1 MRFDT
6 CSLQGETKL
15 KISCNLSI
23 TFIIN
28 SPEEFD
34 YLCEEGI
41 KKEPAGIRKLNSENR
56 TYMKKVLILGAGLV
70 SKPMVEYLLGE
81 GFEVIIATRTKEKA
95 DRLLGGH
102 RNGKSIAW
110 VMEDMDKLSDMVRD
124 SDLTVSLLPYR
135 FHVDVAKFCLRFRK
149 PLVTT
154 SYVSPAM
161 QALHDDAVKA
171 GVIFLNEAGLDP
183 GIDHMSAMRI
193 IDNVRER
200 GGKIEEFYSLCGAL
214 PAPEDANNPLGYKFS
229 WSPKG
234 VVLASRNGATYLKHG
249 EIVNIEPINLF
260 KARFTHPF
268 PGVGE
273 LEVYPNR
280 DSVSYVDIYGLKGIR
295 TMYRGTFRFKGWCET
310 LDLMKAI
317 GLIDD
322 GDKDYTGVTFRQ
334 FVAEKAGVP
343 GQDLRK
349 ELKEK
354 PGLNPSDRALE
365 SLEWLGLFSD
375 TDMGYKVTSPYEI
388 TSDLMIKKMW
398 LNDNERDMIVMQ
410 HLFLATY
417 HDGKSEVISSR
428 MLDFGTP
435 ATNTSIAR
443 TVALPAA
450 MAVKMILTGKILLHG
465 VYRPILPEIY
475 NPILDELEANGIK
488 MEEEYGLPV
497 DRMIK

>member
-1 MRFDT
+1 
-6 CSLQGETKL
+6 
-15 KISCNLSI
+15 
-23 TFIIN
+23 
-28 SPEEFD
+28 
-34 YLCEEGI
+34 
-41 KKEPAGIRKLNSENR
+41 
-56 TYMKKVLILGAGLV
+56 MKKVLILGAGLV
-70 SKPMVEYLLGE
+70 SKPMVEYLLEE

-95 DRLLGGH
+95 DKLLGGH
-102 RNGKSIAW
+102 KNGRSLAW
-110 VMEDMDKLSDMVRD
+110 MTEDMDTLAAMIKE
-124 SDLTVSLLPYR
+124 SDLAVSLLPYKY
-135 FHVDVAKFCLRFRK
+135 HVDVAKLCLKYRK

-193 IDNVRER
+193 IDNVREK
-200 GGKIEEFYSLCGAL
+200 GGKIDEFYSLCGAL
-214 PAPEDANNPLGYKFS
+214 PAPEFATNPLGYKFS

-249 EIVNIEPINLF
+249 EIINVEPVNLF
-260 KARFTHPF
+260 KVRFPHFF

-295 TMYRGTFRFKGWCET
+295 TMYRGTFRFRGWCET

-322 GDKDYTGVTFRQ
+322 GDKDYTGKTYRQ
-334 FVAEKAGVP
+334 FVAEKAGLP
-343 GQDLRK
+343 GKDLRN
-349 ELKEK
+349 ELKAK
-354 PGLNPSDRALE
+354 PGLNPSEGALD
-365 SLEWLGLFSD
+365 SFEWLGLFSD
-375 TDMGYKVTSPYEI
+375 KEMGYAVTSPYEI
-388 TSDLMIKKMW
+388 TSDLMIKLMW
-398 LNDNERDMIVMQ
+398 LGDNERDMIVMQ

-417 HDGKSEVISSR
+417 HDGKREVISSR

-450 MAVKMILTGKILLHG
+450 MAVKMILTGKINLHG
-465 VYRPILPEIY
+465 VYRPILPELY
-475 NPILDELEANGIK
+475 NPILDELEANGIR
-488 MEEEYGLPV
+488 MVEEYGLPV
-497 DRMIK
+497 EMMIK